1 MPLKGRPYKSTDI
14 EHFTSAAPIES
25 YFFANFSIIC
35 FCVCVGPV
43 FHVTVLFLVRERYRE
58 ICYLRW
64 RMRQSKGK
72 SAFDTN
78 LIECQRFIILCA
90 VFVCS
95 FSGCWNLWSLFTR
108 WLYTVWFSLL
118 FCSRDIA
125 IAVKF
130 TVSHSAH
137 PWPLDNKNYKQM
149 FLIMLNGN
157 GLNQCF
163 FVFMQ

>member
-1 MPLKGRPYKSTDI
+1 MPLKGRPYKSADI

-35 FCVCVGPV
+35 FFVCVWVRFFMLRVYSWWGRGTDRYV
-43 FHVTVLFLVRERYRE
+43 IFDDGCDNRREKALLTRTWLSVNVLLSYVP
-58 ICYLRW
+58 C
-64 RMRQSKGK
+64 
-72 SAFDTN
+72 
-78 LIECQRFIILCA
+78 LCA
-90 VFVCS
+90 VFLAVEICDRCLLD
-95 FSGCWNLWSLFTR
+95 GFTR
-108 WLYTVWFSLL
+108 YDFRL

-130 TVSHSAH
+130 TVSHSPH
-137 PWPLDNKNYKQM
+137 PWHLDNKNYKQI